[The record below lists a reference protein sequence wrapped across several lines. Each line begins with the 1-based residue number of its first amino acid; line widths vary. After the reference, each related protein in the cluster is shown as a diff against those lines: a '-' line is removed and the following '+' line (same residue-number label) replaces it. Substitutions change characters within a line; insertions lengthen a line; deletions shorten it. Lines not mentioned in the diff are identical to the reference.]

1 MNILLLIISTIGF
14 LFFAI
19 KIKKT
24 KYLKNFS
31 GDNHQKFTTNKNIPL
46 TGGFFI
52 IIVFLSVLFEKNN
65 FFLISIILV
74 FSLGLLSDLNRIIS
88 PNKRL
93 LIQVMIVFFL
103 IIFTKL
109 GINSTRIILLDQF
122 LGNKFINIFFV
133 SLCVLILINGTNFI
147 DGLNGLSLGYY
158 LMVTIA
164 LLNNN
169 FEYSNF
175 LQENELFYIS
185 FYLFIFL
192 IFNQSNLFFI
202 GDSGAYSLGLIF
214 SFLLINI
221 YEENPNISPFYIILL
236 VWYPCFELLFSV
248 LRKFNIKFSPARPD
262 IRHLHQLIYNLIK
275 NKFSF
280 SKLKSNNISTI
291 IILLFNSL
299 SIFLGSIDIYNT
311 QNQIIL
317 IIVNII
323 FYTAVYKQLFNYK
336 NKKIKI

>member
-1 MNILLLIISTIGF
+1 MNILLLIISTIIF

-31 GDNHQKFTTNKNIPL
+31 GDDHQKFTTYKNIPL

-52 IIVFLSVLFEKNN
+52 VIVFLSVLFEKNN

-109 GINSTRIILLDQF
+109 GINSTRIIILDQF

-133 SLCVLILINGTNFI
+133 SFCVLILINGTNFI

-221 YEENPNISPFYIILL
+221 YKENPNISPFYIILL
-236 VWYPCFELLFSV
+236 VWYPCFELAFSM
-248 LRKFNIKFSPARPD
+248 LRKFNINFSPARPD
-262 IRHLHQLIYNLIK
+262 TKHLHQLIYNLIK

-280 SKLKSNNISTI
+280 SKLKSNNISSI
-291 IILLFNSL
+291 LILLFNSF
-299 SIFLGSIDIYNT
+299 SIILGSVNIYSS

-317 IIVNII
+317 IIINILL
-323 FYTAVYKQLFNYK
+323 YTAAYKHLVNHK
-336 NKKIKI
+336 NKTKN

>member
-31 GDNHQKFTTNKNIPL
+31 GDDHQKFTTNKNIPL

-109 GINSTRIILLDQF
+109 GINSTRIIILDQF

-248 LRKFNIKFSPARPD
+248 LRKFNINFSPVRPD

-323 FYTAVYKQLFNYK
+323 FYTAVYKQLFNYM

>member
-31 GDNHQKFTTNKNIPL
+31 GDDHQKFTTNKNIPL

-109 GINSTRIILLDQF
+109 GINSTRIIILDQF

-248 LRKFNIKFSPARPD
+248 LRKFNINFSPVRPD

-317 IIVNII
+317 ITVNII
-323 FYTAVYKQLFNYK
+323 FYTAVYKQLFNYM